1 MTDHDRNGDN
11 GNLGHTIARED
22 AFEGARLQ
30 LTDLKRGDGLLSR
43 QAGGSQQGVLNRFM
57 SAEKADIDYRQELKQ
72 AYWLDHTEIDL
83 ACAAIDELRL
93 CGCEITRVLD
103 RIIASSAGENGD
115 RMKRILDAYSH
126 ITINDEAPQQ
136 KKRWS
141 GIGNRTNGSDS
152 PLAQ

>member
-1 MTDHDRNGDN
+1 MNENGGN
-11 GNLGHTIARED
+11 GNLGQEIARES
-22 AFEGARLQ
+22 AFEGAHLQ
-30 LTDLKRGDGLLSR
+30 LENLKREDGLLSR
-43 QAGGSQQGVLNRFM
+43 SQGGSQQGVLNRFM
-57 SAEKADIDYRQELKQ
+57 SAEKNDIDYRQELKQ

-93 CGCEITRVLD
+93 CGVEITRVLD

-136 KKRWS
+136 KRRWS
-141 GIGNRTNGSDS
+141 GIGNRNSGSDS
-152 PLAQ
+152 PLSQ